1 MAEGKEH
8 EIEYDYIINA
18 TGLDVR
24 MREIE
29 ESNPLLD
36 QLLEKRYASVC
47 EYGGLTL
54 VLGKM
59 CVISPLYGTLENL
72 HGHGVLAVGVQ
83 YRNNSTMMI
92 QKTAH
97 ELIKSLYSSK

>member
-1 MAEGKEH
+1 M
-8 EIEYDYIINA
+8 
-18 TGLDVR
+18 
-24 MREIE
+24 
-29 ESNPLLD
+29 P
-36 QLLEKRYASVC
+36 
-47 EYGGLTL
+47 
-54 VLGKM
+54 GKM